1 MVKRSDDPN
10 DFRSRARRRLG
21 GLNAVGGCD
30 AAQGTSENRNGRVHL
45 GSKFATHL
53 RVKHST
59 RQRKRKRREITA
71 QGGTSETQVER
82 EITTSVE
89 VQECRHR
96 VKEYRQLRG
105 ITVSSRNVPKPI
117 RTLGRTPFPE
127 YVKDEF
133 LKAGFVRPTPIQ
145 AQAWPVALEGRDLIG
160 IAPPGS
166 GKTLAYLL
174 PAIVHVKSQK
184 RLSCGDGPIV
194 LILAPTEERAR
205 QIQQECT
212 KFAAA
217 HILALLGNE
226 LDCYKNSLVA
236 CGVGILIDTPEAVLF
251 ALESCHTNLQRVTY
265 LVVDGAD
272 WMLAEEDV
280 AEEGEDCKALVREVL
295 SQIPPDCQKLF
306 WGSSWPEE
314 ADELARPFL
323 RDAIKVEIGSPV
335 LKATHPID
343 QIVDIV
349 AEDQKYDK
357 LVGLLG
363 DIADGS
369 RILIFMDIKKG
380 CESCSLLSQKL
391 SDEGY
396 RVSVHENVCQSE
408 RVQIISGFQG
418 GYIPIMIATD
428 VAACDPVLK
437 NVKYVINYDF
447 PGSIDDYVY
456 RIVLAEPKGTAY
468 TFFTTAN
475 ARCAKE
481 LTILLEEAGQKV
493 SPQLAALARDVQYP
507 ASCRAGMPLGIGSNL
522 IGKGTVGYYATI
534 YRHCPE
540 MKSYASFAVDS
551 VNKKK
556 KLQLHFVRL
565 VEAYEYF
572 SCLPIRVIYLTIEAV
587 DGTACE
593 MNAYG
598 AIVVKWGITREVKT
612 VYFGS
617 VKPSGRMSAL
627 FDIRKK
633 IGYRVYNIWPE
644 SSRKLKEFPS
654 LADDDYMRQRARKG
668 ARCVATA

>member
-1 MVKRSDDPN
+1 MVKRSN
-10 DFRSRARRRLG
+10 DRNEKCSRTRRRLG
-21 GLNAVGGCD
+21 GLNAVGDDDGD
-30 AAQGTSENRNGRVHL
+30 AAQGTSKVRNGRVQL
-45 GSKFATHL
+45 GTKFATLL
-53 RVKHST
+53 RVKESS
-59 RQRKRKRREITA
+59 RQRKQKQKQKRREITA
-71 QGGTSETQVER
+71 QGGTSKTQVEVER

-89 VQECRHR
+89 VQE
-96 VKEYRQLRG
+96 YRQQRG
-105 ITVSSRNVPKPI
+105 ITDSSRDVPNPI

-127 YVKDEF
+127 YVKEEF
-133 LKAGFVRPTPIQ
+133 LNAGFIRPTPIQ
-145 AQAWPVALEGRDLIG
+145 AQAWPIALEGRDIIG

-166 GKTLAYLL
+166 GKKLAYLL
-174 PAIVHVKSQK
+174 PAIAHMKSRPK
-184 RLSCGDGPIV
+184 LSCGDGPIV
-194 LILAPTEERAR
+194 LILAPTPDRSI

-217 HILALLGNE
+217 HIEALCGEQLIG
-226 LDCYKNSLVA
+226 YKNSRVA
-236 CGVGILIDTPEAVLF
+236 CGVGILIDTPDGVLN
-251 ALESCHTNLQRVTY
+251 ALESCRTNLRKVTY
-265 LVVDGAD
+265 LVLDGAD
-272 WMLAEEDV
+272 WMLTEEDMEFKSQV
-280 AEEGEDCKALVREVL
+280 QEVI

-323 RDAIKVEIGSPV
+323 RDACKVEVGSPV

-349 AEDQKYDK
+349 AEDQKYNK

-380 CESCSLLSQKL
+380 CESCNLLAQKL

-396 RVSVHENVCQSE
+396 AVSVNENVCQSD
-408 RVQIISGFQG
+408 RVQIVSGFQG

-428 VAACDPVLK
+428 AAARDLVLK

-481 LTILLEEAGQKV
+481 LTILLKEAGQKV
-493 SPQLAALARDVQYP
+493 GPELAALGRDVRYP
-507 ASCRAGMPLGIGSNL
+507 ESFIPGIPRGAASFLSEKVTGVVYFP
-522 IGKGTVGYYATI
+522 I
-534 YRHCPE
+534 YPHCPE
-540 MKSYASFAVDS
+540 AKTTASFAVDK
-551 VNKKK
+551 VNEKK
-556 KLQLHFVRL
+556 KLQLHFVRV
-565 VEAYEYF
+565 VEAYE
-572 SCLPIRVIYLTIEAV
+572 CLSGIPVRVTYVTLEAA

-598 AIVVKWGITREVKT
+598 AIVARWGITGKVKT
-612 VYFGS
+612 VYFGR

-633 IGYRVYNIWPE
+633 LDNRVYKIWPE
-644 SSRKLKEFPS
+644 SSRKLREYPS
-654 LADDDYMRQRARKG
+654 IADNERQRERKG
-668 ARCVATA
+668 ARGVATA